1 MHMGAEHGARLGR
14 VSDAHVDRAVTR
26 ALLTARLRLSSRV
39 RLRASPSRNP
49 SPSPSPTPDQ
59 ATLAAA
65 AIELSGEQKA
75 LEGGKVTA
83 PLTLDPR
90 TSPNPNQGGKFGE
103 MP

>member
-1 MHMGAEHGARLGR
+1 MLRRELGLGL
-14 VSDAHVDRAVTR
+14 
-26 ALLTARLRLSSRV
+26 ALTLTLALTLP
-39 RLRASPSRNP
+39 LALISPISPQHPNPNPTP
-49 SPSPSPTPDQ
+49 SPNQ